1 VHQISTLYGSQWNG
15 TGNADHGNMFA
26 VGACDAVDRAERADT
41 VRHNQGTKAVDS
53 RIRIGRV
60 GRVEFVAIS
69 NPGRFT
75 AVLEL
80 LHELEIVI
88 ARHAEDVP
96 NTSFLQAA
104 KQKVPDRLVHNAYLL
119 SVTW

>member
-1 VHQISTLYGSQWNG
+1 MHQISTLNGSQWNG

-26 VGACDAVDRAERADT
+26 VDADAIDCADGAAP

-75 AVLEL
+75 PVLEL
-80 LHELEIVI
+80 LHEFEIVI
-88 ARHAEDVP
+88 ARHTEDVP
-96 NTSFLQAA
+96 IPASCKRRSRKFPIDWFITHISFQ
-104 KQKVPDRLVHNAYLL
+104 
-119 SVTW
+119 